1 MTIIIVQC
9 RLDST
14 RLPRKALLPLGGRP
28 LVAWTLAAMK
38 RVPADHYILAVDYD
52 SFQELEPV
60 AKDCGWDIFAGSKED
75 VLDRFCACAT
85 AYECLEPC
93 DIILRATA
101 DNPFLFYEAA
111 TCLLQEMQRQPVDYL
126 TFAGGIGENSAK
138 QQWRRGF

>member
-38 RVPADHYILAVDYD
+38 RVPAEHYILAVEYD

-60 AKDCGWDIFAGSKED
+60 AKDCRFQGGCAGSI
-75 VLDRFCACAT
+75 LC
-85 AYECLEPC
+85 PC
-93 DIILRATA
+93 H
-101 DNPFLFYEAA
+101 
-111 TCLLQEMQRQPVDYL
+111 
-126 TFAGGIGENSAK
+126 GIRMS
-138 QQWRRGF
+138 